1 MKIPNNWSP
10 PREKKEIFLAKG
22 GGNYLDNS
30 GIHVITD
37 FFQTNWRKRKQ
48 KGLAKAKEILEKEK
62 KARAEDIANQ

>member
-1 MKIPNNWSP
+1 
-10 PREKKEIFLAKG
+10 
-22 GGNYLDNS
+22 
-30 GIHVITD
+30 VITD